1 MSRST
6 SEHRFTNSNNRRTR
20 ASATGCTG
28 LHKASSEVCEKTDL
42 LSTTTG
48 ESLMQLSLDSS
59 KWTPPTQPA
68 IDTQAADKIQRGHER
83 TIWNIRVIYTGLRFA
98 RSAPLPYK
106 FLNKRSAMSRRLI
119 STHDR
124 HRIWKPL
131 RTTQ

>member
-68 IDTQAADKIQRGHER
+68 IDTGTQVKN
-83 TIWNIRVIYTGLRFA
+83 NIRVIYTGLRFA